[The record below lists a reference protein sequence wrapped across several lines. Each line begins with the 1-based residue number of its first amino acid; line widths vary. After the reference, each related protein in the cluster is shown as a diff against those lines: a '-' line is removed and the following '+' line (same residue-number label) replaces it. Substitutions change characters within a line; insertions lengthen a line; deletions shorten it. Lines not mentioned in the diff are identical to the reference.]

1 MITIIAQQNM
11 IKVLITQ
18 KSILWGPSDADEQMS
33 RQTDRPTDMAML
45 TVTVLSFVNKIDN
58 SNVYEWQIAKI
69 IIHKPKRKEATH
81 KIYLKR

>member
-1 MITIIAQQNM
+1 MITVISQQNM

-18 KSILWGPSDADEQMS
+18 NPSSGGQVMQMS

-58 SNVYEWQIAKI
+58 SNVYE
-69 IIHKPKRKEATH
+69 
-81 KIYLKR
+81 

>member
-1 MITIIAQQNM
+1 M

-18 KSILWGPSDADEQMS
+18 NPSSGGQVMQMSRWADEQMS

-81 KIYLKR
+81 KIFLKG